1 VTVAVV
7 GAGLAGLHTCE
18 ALRRRGYDGRVV
30 LIGAEPHPPYDRP
43 PLSKE
48 VLRGER
54 PADAAT
60 LRSCEDLAANGIELV
75 QGHRATALNVRERV
89 VTLDDGTSVDYD
101 DAVIATGATPRALP
115 GVAADGIRVL
125 RTIDDCVALRDA
137 LTDAARVVVVG
148 AGFIGL
154 EVAASARARGCEVV
168 VVDVLP
174 GPLGRAIDPAVG
186 QAISAL
192 HAEHG
197 VEVRCGLGVAS
208 VDADGPGRALRFT
221 DGTQAR
227 ADVVVAGVGVEPA
240 TQWLAGSGLTVDN
253 GVVCD
258 PSLSAAPHVWAVGD
272 VARWAA
278 PAMQAHVRVEHWTN
292 AAEQGA
298 AAARNLLATAAG
310 DEAAEGMPYEP
321 VPFFWSDQYSDR
333 LQFLG
338 RASGDDEVEV
348 VAGSVEER
356 SFLALYGRGGR
367 LRGAL
372 GLNQPRLVMPYR
384 KLLLAGV
391 SWDDALTH
399 AAATTS

>member
-154 EVAASARARGCEVV
+154 EVAASARARGCEVI

-292 AAEQGA
+292 ATEQPDLV
-298 AAARNLLATAAG
+298 ARNIVSGEREAF
-310 DEAAEGMPYEP
+310 DEVPY
-321 VPFFWSDQYSDR
+321 FWSDQYDAKLQCLGFAGRGDELRVVRGGLDEPKFVALVRSGDALGGVIGLRSPGQVMR
-333 LQFLG
+333 LKPLLAA
-338 RASGDDEVEV
+338 RASW
-348 VAGSVEER
+348 
-356 SFLALYGRGGR
+356 
-367 LRGAL
+367 
-372 GLNQPRLVMPYR
+372 P
-384 KLLLAGV
+384 
-391 SWDDALTH
+391 DALD
-399 AAATTS
+399 ATTP